1 MKKNYQMKWNPKKRG
16 VLFSVIALIFIAT
29 TAYKNDYFEIAKQLD
44 IFSTLFKEVNMN
56 YVDKTNPA
64 ELMQSSVTQ
73 MLKEL
78 DPYTTYASEQ
88 DVEAGRMKQ
97 SNAYV
102 GIGATL
108 NSSENKLIIVEV
120 FKDLPADNVGLKAG
134 DEIIEIDGFNV
145 ADLKETATQVL
156 NGKKNTKVALTYM
169 RNGEKSTVMVKRGDK
184 TPKAVPVYK
193 ILEKGVGYI
202 ALDRFTQTASR
213 EVENAVKLMLIDEVK
228 GIVLDLR
235 NNPGGLV
242 SEAVKIVNL
251 FVEKGQLVVS
261 TKSNIE
267 TYNQTYITKKQPL
280 SLDVPL
286 VVIIN
291 QKSASASEIVAG
303 ALQDLDRAVVI
314 GKRSFGKGL
323 VQRYKPL
330 PYGSQL
336 KVTIARYY
344 TPSRRCIQALDYRNR
359 KEDGTAIRFKKEE
372 YAAFKTKNGRLVYD
386 GGGINPDIVEGTKTT
401 SKFIETLLNSAL
413 VFDYVNRYYYANTLD
428 NFEGFSLNTGD
439 FERFKSMSLDKKYNL
454 DDESLKEIN
463 NLKKTLKDEGFGTMT
478 SSFKTFEKS
487 LQTAKLELI
496 NQFKDDILA
505 ALENEIIKRYFY
517 REGMYSYLLSTNAEI
532 FKAQEIITDI
542 QTYQNILK

>member
-1 MKKNYQMKWNPKKRG
+1 MKWNPKKRG
-16 VLFSVIALIFIAT
+16 VLFSVIALTFIAT

-108 NSSENKLIIVEV
+108 NSLENKLIIVEV
-120 FKDLPADNVGLKAG
+120 FKDLPADNMGLKAG

-145 ADLKETATQVL
+145 ADLKETATQIL
-156 NGKKNTKVALTYM
+156 NGKKNTKVSLTYM
-169 RNGEKSTVMVKRGDK
+169 RNGERSTVMVKRGDK

-193 ILEKGVGYI
+193 ILENGVGYI

-280 SLDVPL
+280 SLEVPL

-344 TPSRRCIQALDYRNR
+344 TPSGRCIQALDYRNR

-401 SKFIETLLNSAL
+401 GKFIETLLNSEL

-428 NFEGFSLNTGD
+428 NFEGFGLNTAD
-439 FERFKSMSLDKKYNL
+439 FERFKSMSLDKKYNFE
-454 DDESLKEIN
+454 DESIKEIN
-463 NLKKTLKDEGFGTMT
+463 NLKKTLKDEGFVSMT
-478 SSFKTFEKS
+478 TRFKAFEKS

-496 NQFKDDILA
+496 NQFKDDILS

-542 QTYQNILK
+542 QTYQTILK

>member
-120 FKDLPADNVGLKAG
+120 FKDLPADNVGLRAG

-145 ADLKETATQVL
+145 ADLKETATQIL
-156 NGKKNTKVALTYM
+156 NGKKNTKVSLTYM
-169 RNGEKSTVMVKRGDK
+169 RNGERSTVTVKRGDK
-184 TPKAVPVYK
+184 APKAVPVYK
-193 ILEKGVGYI
+193 ILENGVGYI

-336 KVTIARYY
+336 KVTISRYY
-344 TPSRRCIQALDYRNR
+344 TPSGRCIQALDYRNR

-372 YAAFKTKNGRLVYD
+372 YAAFKTKNDRLVYD

-413 VFDYVNRYYYANTLD
+413 VFDYVNRYYYANALD

-439 FERFKSMSLDKKYNL
+439 FERFKSMSLDKKYNF

-532 FKAQEIITDI
+532 FKAQKIITDI
-542 QTYQNILK
+542 QTYQTILK